1 MRGRILFNGNIR
13 ADRDYVYAARDL
25 LLDSRHQDP
34 RIADSRKVLL
44 ITAAWGEREHDE
56 GHIKKALTEIGIP
69 SRFVAGFD
77 RNIENL
83 SAFHAYREF
92 CRLEPRLAA
101 DWAERESLI
110 ESGRDLYLEKNN
122 FYTGQLRRTIA
133 ELKERNPGRSLARVM
148 ADVTGTL
155 RHSPARFDGSR
166 LLSTFLEEDIRDTID
181 RLVAN
186 DDRMVRLLSELDE
199 QFVDGTGLHYNPT
212 WLRLRGDLADRIL
225 SANSLFLFGGN
236 LAELHRCLNF
246 FRLREPLMEA
256 LRLGTTFLS
265 VSAGSLLL
273 CERIIIYNDFE
284 SSREFQ
290 LFDRGFGLVRHLQL
304 FPHCMDRIQTDD
316 PNNLSYLA
324 HRFQNRTCVGLN
336 QDSFLLMEGD
346 PELVCTSIGSR
357 DGVYVF
363 DPSGAKRCYLQGE
376 RLLTN

>member
-1 MRGRILFNGNIR
+1 MEAYGMAGHLIR
-13 ADRDYVYAARDL
+13 RLQQISTQVFTTRAR
-25 LLDSRHQDP
+25 
-34 RIADSRKVLL
+34 
-44 ITAAWGEREHDE
+44 E
-56 GHIKKALTEIGIP
+56 
-69 SRFVAGFD
+69 AGFD
-77 RNIENL
+77 LTSVQFAAMDAIREKPGIDQ
-83 SAFHAYREF
+83 AGVAAMIAYDK
-92 CRLEPRLAA
+92 A
-101 DWAERESLI
+101 
-110 ESGRDLYLEKNN
+110 
-122 FYTGQLRRTIA
+122 TI
-133 ELKERNPGRSLARVM
+133 GGV
-148 ADVTGTL
+148 
-155 RHSPARFDGSR
+155 
-166 LLSTFLEEDIRDTID
+166 ID

-212 WLRLRGDLADRIL
+212 WLRLRTDLANRIL
-225 SANSLFLFGGN
+225 SANSIFLFGGN

-256 LRLGTTFLS
+256 LRLGATFLS

-316 PNNLSYLA
+316 PDNLSYLA
-324 HRFQNRTCVGLN
+324 YRFQNRTCVGLN

-346 PELVCTSIGSR
+346 PELVCTSTGSR

-363 DPSGAKRCYLQGE
+363 DPSGAKRCYRQGE
-376 RLLTN
+376 RLLTS